1 MTVEVYHDPSPD
13 FGDEPVSVIM
23 FLHYRL
29 LHRSILLHHLL
40 SFSFFLADYFSL
52 LLSFSHSLILFPLL
66 FPPLATR
73 PISSHHGLGA
83 YSHTSSHRPCL
94 APPPPLTTTI
104 NSQLLWFIKQ
114 PC

>member
-13 FGDEPVSVIM
+13 FASLG
-23 FLHYRL
+23 HYVFALSTITSFHSLAPPPFFFFFSGRL
-29 LHRSILLHHLL
+29 LFSSSFFFPTLWPYFLF
-40 SFSFFLADYFSL
+40 SFS
-52 LLSFSHSLILFPLL
+52 
-66 FPPLATR
+66 PLATR

-94 APPPPLTTTI
+94 APPPPLTTTT
-104 NSQLLWFIKQ
+104 NTQLLWFIKQ